1 MRMGAHVDGKG
12 LGVEWLVEQCN
23 REMIKIEQ
31 GTSFDGER
39 RCVIDNSGG
48 HDGVADD
55 GNGGG
60 HSLVGIRSFPASR
73 QPDLS

>member
-1 MRMGAHVDGKG
+1 MWMVKVSG
-12 LGVEWLVEQCN
+12 LNGWLN